1 MQSST
6 SRVWFVLAL
15 FSLSVLVS
23 CDSGGGTPE
32 PDEPSETSVDVTGTV
47 TSAETGVPIEGASV
61 EIFHGENGN
70 TLASA
75 TTRGNGIYASTFTVE
90 TSQKPDKIQL
100 EVTADGFEA
109 DQKKVDISSSVSEDF
124 ELTLREYTLE
134 TNTEGDGSITKEVIS
149 GSEEEGGYLF
159 ESEVRVTAE
168 AAEGWAFAYWKG
180 DVPEAEQESNPT
192 TVEVNSDAQITAT
205 FVNELEGIVSTN
217 KTLTASESP
226 YKITSKVQ
234 IAYGTALTVEP
245 GVQIIGIEDSRDG
258 ESKIEVF
265 GDLLVKGNQD
275 ERVVLKDV
283 IVEPGDNEMGE
294 PHKISMRN
302 VEMRNGA
309 LYPPGG
315 SSYGSIKVE
324 DSFLY
329 DVGDKFSP
337 IYVWYPVEDSYF
349 ERNIFYNSGRIDV
362 GHDEANVYVRNNLF
376 IRDEQLS
383 NETGYA
389 VENWAA
395 YGNSKTVVEGNTFA
409 STDGVAVSLPS
420 GYNDAALE
428 ATDNYW
434 GTTDKSLIE
443 SMIYDENDD
452 LNTAG
457 EIPYEPYLESPASTT
472 PAIPDS
478 LR

>member
-1 MQSST
+1 M
-6 SRVWFVLAL
+6 
-15 FSLSVLVS
+15 S

-32 PDEPSETSVDVTGTV
+32 PGEPSETSVDVTGTV

-134 TNTEGDGSITKEVIS
+134 TNTEGDGSITRKVIS

-159 ESEVRVTAE
+159 ESEVRLTAE
-168 AAEGWAFAYWKG
+168 AAEGWAFAYWNG
-180 DVPEAEQESNPT
+180 DVPKAEQESNPT
-192 TVEVNSDAQITAT
+192 TVEVNSDAQVTAT

-217 KTLTASESP
+217 RTLKASESP
-226 YKITSKVQ
+226 YKITGKVQ

-245 GVQIIGIEDSRDG
+245 GVQIIGTKDSRNV

-265 GDLLVKGNQD
+265 GELLVNGNQD
-275 ERVVLKDV
+275 EKVILKDIV
-283 IVEPGDNEMGE
+283 VEPGDNERGK
-294 PHKISMRN
+294 PHNILMQN
-302 VEMRNGA
+302 VEMRGGA
-309 LYPPGG
+309 LYPPVV
-315 SSYGSIKVE
+315 SSGSITLE

-329 DVGDKFSP
+329 EVGDKFDP
-337 IYVWYPVEDSYF
+337 IYVSYPVEDSYF
-349 ERNIFYNSGRIDV
+349 ERNIFYNSGSIETS
-362 GHDEANVYVRNNLF
+362 HYQASVYVRNNLF

-383 NETGYA
+383 SETGYA
-389 VENWAA
+389 VENSRADR
-395 YGNSKTVVEGNTFA
+395 NTETVVEGNTFA
-409 STDGVAVSLPS
+409 STDGVAVSLSS
-420 GYNDAALE
+420 GDNDAALE

-452 LNTAG
+452 LNAAG
-457 EIPYEPYLESPASTT
+457 EIPYEPYLESPASAT